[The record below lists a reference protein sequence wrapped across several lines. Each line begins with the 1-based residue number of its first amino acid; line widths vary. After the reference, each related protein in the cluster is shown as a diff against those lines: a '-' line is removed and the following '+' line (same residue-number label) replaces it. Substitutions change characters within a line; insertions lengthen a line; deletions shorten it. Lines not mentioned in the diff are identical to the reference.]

1 MRRMHLRSAGL
12 YGKDSMSVS
21 VCRVIKPRGVYRLH
35 LLHMYFLYYALEWR
49 PGAPLRVA
57 AAGTVESRLARLNTS
72 FPHSNP
78 LPIRS
83 ASCARSRTT
92 IMQNRTAWP
101 HTKLPDLPREVLKRC
116 TSLDSMIICLRMA
129 RPHPRLVHPLLVH
142 SHTTFVHRVPVQ
154 LLVELSGHG

>member
-1 MRRMHLRSAGL
+1 
-12 YGKDSMSVS
+12 MSVS
-21 VCRVIKPRGVYRLH
+21 VCRVIKPRGVYTCLH
-35 LLHMYFLYYALEWR
+35 LLLKLVAPMYFVLEWR
-49 PGAPLRVA
+49 PSLRVA
-57 AAGTVESRLARLNTS
+57 AAGTVESRLARLNTC

-83 ASCARSRTT
+83 ASFARSRTT